1 MKRMTQAERVRRHAL
16 HLRKSGRQNS
26 VAPSLLANRL
36 AESDYLETPESEL
49 FAQAQRVLQAARLTA
64 FTVTTKAEAVSI
76 IEGIRPA
83 GRSYAR

>member
-1 MKRMTQAERVRRHAL
+1 MRRMTQIEQVRRHAL
-16 HLRKSGRQNS
+16 RLRKSGLHNS
-26 VAPSLLANRL
+26 VAPSLLSNRL
-36 AESDYLETPESEL
+36 VESNYAETPELEL
-49 FAQAQRVLQAARLTA
+49 IAQAKRVLQAARLTA